1 LADSLWLEAWANKD
15 FAYGWM
21 GHRYNG
27 LALGLLK
34 NGYDRS
40 YFMSGPTNMIA
51 NLIMVN
57 NNKGYATPFYVS
69 RLQNKATFN
78 YWGRML
84 REGMMGNMGMP
95 GKKKNARK
103 AMRKENIP
111 TQRPVR

>member
-1 LADSLWLEAWANKD
+1 
-15 FAYGWM
+15 
-21 GHRYNG
+21 
-27 LALGLLK
+27 
-34 NGYDRS
+34 
-40 YFMSGPTNMIA
+40 MSGPTNMIA

-57 NNKGYATPFYVS
+57 NNKGYATPFYVN

-103 AMRKENIP
+103 AMRKDNIP
-111 TQRPVR
+111 TQRPVP